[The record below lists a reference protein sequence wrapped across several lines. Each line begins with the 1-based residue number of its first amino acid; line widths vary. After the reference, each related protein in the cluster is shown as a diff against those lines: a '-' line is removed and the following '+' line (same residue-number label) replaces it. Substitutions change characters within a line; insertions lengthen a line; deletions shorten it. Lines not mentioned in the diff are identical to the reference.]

1 VSLASG
7 SDSVAHNVQ
16 AVICRADVI
25 CVCVCAARACVIPLC
40 RFVLQ
45 RRMRV
50 VTVPVAM
57 AVTPR
62 EVFDGCDAEVVLAV
76 LLHKLMQAA
85 GKVCS
90 LPSGAPIV

>member
-1 VSLASG
+1 
-7 SDSVAHNVQ
+7 
-16 AVICRADVI
+16 
-25 CVCVCAARACVIPLC
+25 
-40 RFVLQ
+40 
-45 RRMRV
+45 MRV

-76 LLHKLMQAA
+76 LLHKLIQAA

-90 LPSGAPIV
+90 PPSLAPLVYGPTRLRAYVWNFCTS